1 MKFGMTKKSTRT
13 EKDVSISMVEFQ
25 SQTTPVSTHVFPPHE
40 DIQTMLVGR
49 TNPRIVIGTNN
60 IRDYDII
67 IKSFRDRADPSWM
80 IDIYFGNQ
88 RIYRSTPGCH
98 VLIEQQNNFFPSKS
112 KTNSLF
118 QSMLRTVADMYVYLP
133 FMEGEGVFYTPQ
145 EFCQSLHQQFKNVP
159 KKSILALAVTE
170 KGLKTMSQR
179 FTTNTGAI
187 YNLNSWAREEPLLRS
202 IMMADCHDSVHN
214 LGWLMHRIF
223 GKKTLLEVTPIRVEI
238 PFGLTG
244 KYSNIISATIIG
256 KVDGWREST
265 SKGSIVFEVSCM
277 TTITICVISLNKL
290 SNVMVDG
297 VNLNCEAPQ
306 MFKHFDLHLNTVNSN
321 IMNGPNPF
329 VIGAA
334 YKHAC
339 NIDVEGAL
347 TGERKLEEV
356 QKLVAN
362 VQSPLQVTSYFRK
375 HQSKRLRRNIP
386 VVEKQLRDTTDA
398 AFTRTHSIAF
408 EQQKSTTPLL
418 KMNRYSSVAPF

>member
-1 MKFGMTKKSTRT
+1 MTKKSTRI
-13 EKDVSISMVEFQ
+13 EKGVSISMMEFQ
-25 SQTTPVSTHVFPPHE
+25 SQKTPVSTHVFPPHE

-60 IRDYDII
+60 IRDYNII
-67 IKSFRDRADPSWM
+67 MDGFRDRAEPSWM

-88 RIYRSTPGCH
+88 RLYRSTPGCQ
-98 VLIEQQNNFFPSKS
+98 VLIEQQNSFFPSKS
-112 KTNSLF
+112 NTKNLF
-118 QSMLRTVADMYVYLP
+118 QTMLRTVADMYVYLP
-133 FMEGEGVFYTPQ
+133 FMEGKDLFYTPK
-145 EFCQSLHQQFKNVP
+145 EFCESLHQQFKNVP

-179 FTTNTGAI
+179 FTKNEDVK
-187 YNLNSWAREEPLLRS
+187 YNLDSWAREEPLSRS

-223 GKKTLLEVTPIRVEI
+223 GKKTLMEVTPIIVEI

-265 SKGSIVFEVSCM
+265 SKGSIAFEVSC
-277 TTITICVISLNKL
+277 TTTVTICVISLNKL
-290 SNVMVDG
+290 SNIILVDG
-297 VNLNCEAPQ
+297 AYLNCEAPQ
-306 MFKHFDLHLNTVNSN
+306 FKDFDLYVNKVNSN

-334 YKHAC
+334 YKQAC
-339 NIDVEGAL
+339 SIDVEGAL

-356 QKLVAN
+356 QKLVTN

-375 HQSKRLRRNIP
+375 HQSKRPRNIL

-408 EQQKSTTPLL
+408 GQKKSTPPLL
-418 KMNRYSSVAPF
+418 QMNRYSSVAPF